1 MKSLRKTI
9 RKILLENQA
18 HYDKLAGLICT
29 EKRDNIEQA
38 IELAKTMGYID
49 NVHRSHLR
57 GYRSH
62 TIHWQFDILD
72 KAFEDAITHTY
83 EQPRGRYEGKLRDFG
98 LEWHA
103 SKPYRPKSKLSL
115 RDDYTNYDP
124 ETYVEYS

>member
-18 HYDKLAGLICT
+18 HYDKLAGLICS
-29 EKRDNIEQA
+29 EKRDSIEQA

-49 NVHRSHLR
+49 NVNRAHLR
-57 GYRSH
+57 GHSSH
-62 TIHWQFDILD
+62 TIHWEFDILD

-83 EQPRGRYEGKLRDFG
+83 EKPRGRYEGKFRDFG

-103 SKPYRPKSKLSL
+103 STPYRPKSKLKL
-115 RDDYTNYDP
+115 TDDYTNFDP